1 MDLQQNDEFIDI
13 RIPSA
18 LINDENKFLEERIEA
33 KMKEITSIYNDIDE
47 HKDRIRML
55 ENHQKMIED
64 ELEVIQV
71 ISSSFIVKV
80 FDFYSIE

>member
-1 MDLQQNDEFIDI
+1 MDLQPNDEFIDI

-71 ISSSFIVKV
+71 ISSSFL
-80 FDFYSIE
+80 S

>member
-1 MDLQQNDEFIDI
+1 MDLQQNDI

-18 LINDENKFLEERIEA
+18 LINDENKFLEERIEE
-33 KMKEITSIYNDIDE
+33 KIKELSWIYNNIDE
-47 HKDRIRML
+47 HRDRIPML

-71 ISSSFIVKV
+71 ISLFSSRI
-80 FDFYSIE
+80 YSIE